1 MKVNKKYIDLVFI
14 IVSALLIICCINNQY
29 EDEKELNKVYVVEG
43 LSQKNK
49 KFLFNGA
56 VIIIGVFLLMLPI
69 IRGLRIIAL
78 FLNSG

>member
-1 MKVNKKYIDLVFI
+1 MKINKKYIDLVVI
-14 IVSALLIICCINNQY
+14 IFSFLLIICCINNQY

-69 IRGLRIIAL
+69 ISGLRIIAL
-78 FLNSG
+78 FLNSD